1 MKEPGGISMAKKKQL
16 KTDLIY
22 TRVRKIISDQQAKSR
37 AKFGITMAA
46 RKKPLRTWIR
56 DAQEELVDTLLYLEK
71 IKHELPKASLANK
84 SNKTK
89 H

>member
-1 MKEPGGISMAKKKQL
+1 MAKKKQH
-16 KTDLIY
+16 KPDLIY

-46 RKKPLRTWIR
+46 RKKPLKTWIR

-71 IKHELPKASLANK
+71 IKHELQKANMANRN
-84 SNKTK
+84 NKGK

>member
-1 MKEPGGISMAKKKQL
+1 MREPGGKSMAKRKQH
-16 KTDLIY
+16 KPDLIY
-22 TRVRKIISDQQAKSR
+22 TKVRKIISDQQAKSR

-46 RKKPLRTWIR
+46 RKKPLKIWIR

-71 IKHELPKASLANK
+71 IKHELPQPNMAHK
-84 SNKTK
+84 SNKGK